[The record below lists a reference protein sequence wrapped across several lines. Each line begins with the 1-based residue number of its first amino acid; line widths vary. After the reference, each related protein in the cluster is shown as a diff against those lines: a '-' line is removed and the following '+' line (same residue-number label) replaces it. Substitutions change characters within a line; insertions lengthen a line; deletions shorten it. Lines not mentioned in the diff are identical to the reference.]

1 MISGYRCEVAE
12 NCAVLGY
19 YAASSDNCPE
29 TSISNSS
36 GVRQGCLL
44 SPLLFLLVLDGVL
57 HRALDGKKGGIT
69 WRLKE

>member
-29 TSISNSS
+29 TS
-36 GVRQGCLL
+36 VRNYPPRLIITQKSAVLKLYYLL
-44 SPLLFLLVLDGVL
+44 KFMQKG
-57 HRALDGKKGGIT
+57 ALTAD
-69 WRLKE
+69 